1 MSRLAARVS
10 ALEKKRK
17 AGEAPMRV
25 IGEFGG
31 KPIWRTEERGGV
43 VYCLPLHSGDR
54 YSELARNQQHEL
66 LARLNEYA
74 ESFDEGIS
82 SDGRDTS
89 PTMGIELAPLLPGK
103 TKRRRFIEIDGKEI
117 DAEAWRA
124 LKAQRN

>member
-1 MSRLAARVS
+1 MNRALAARIER
-10 ALEKKRK
+10 LERRK
-17 AGEAPMRV
+17 ANQAPMHV
-25 IGEFGG
+25 FGEFGG

-43 VYCLPLHSGDR
+43 VYCLPLHSGDG

-66 LARLNEYA
+66 LARLNKYA
-74 ESFDEGIS
+74 DQFDEEGN

-89 PTMGIELAPLLPGK
+89 PHVGIELAPLLPGK
-103 TKRRRFIEIDGKEI
+103 TKRPRYIEIDGQEI

>member
-1 MSRLAARVS
+1 MNRALAARIER
-10 ALEKKRK
+10 LERRK
-17 AGEAPMRV
+17 ANQAPMRV

-31 KPIWRTEERGGV
+31 KPIWQTEERGGV
-43 VYCLPLHSGDR
+43 VYCLPLHSGDG

-89 PTMGIELAPLLPGK
+89 PHVGMNEIAAIPPGQKPRKYLHLPDGRELEL
-103 TKRRRFIEIDGKEI
+103 RRK
-117 DAEAWRA
+117 
-124 LKAQRN
+124 

>member
-17 AGEAPMRV
+17 AGEAPIRQFGV
-25 IGEFGG
+25 FGG

-43 VYCLPLHSGDR
+43 VYCLPLHSGDG

-74 ESFDEGIS
+74 DQFDEEGN

-89 PTMGIELAPLLPGK
+89 PHVGIELAPLLPGK
-103 TKRRRFIEIDGKEI
+103 TKRPRFIEIDGQEI